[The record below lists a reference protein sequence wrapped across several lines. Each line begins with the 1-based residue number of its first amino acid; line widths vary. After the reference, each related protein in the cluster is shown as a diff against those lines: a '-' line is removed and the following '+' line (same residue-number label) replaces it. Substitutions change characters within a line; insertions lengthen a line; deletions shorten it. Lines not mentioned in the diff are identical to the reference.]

1 MGEVRRKHPAAD
13 DVMEYVNPAPE
24 KPRAASRKNWIVAAS
39 CLAFFSGMI
48 GVTYASAEL
57 YSLFCQ
63 VTGYGGATQRAE
75 QASARILDKKITV
88 RFDANVAP
96 GLPWTF
102 QPVQRSVE
110 IKIGETAKVSYSAAN
125 IFSAPT
131 HGKASFNVTPEL
143 AGAYFNKLECFCFT
157 DTVLKPGET
166 LEMPVVFFVDPEI
179 VNEPDLKNLDT
190 ITLSYTFFPSVDEKP
205 LALAP
210 KPKVIEKP
218 AGQL

>member
-1 MGEVRRKHPAAD
+1 MSS
-13 DVMEYVNPAPE
+13 PE
-24 KPRAASRKNWIVAAS
+24 PIHSNKGSRANWIVAAS

-57 YSLFCQ
+57 YDLFCK
-63 VTGYGGATQRAE
+63 VTGYGGTTQRVE
-75 QASARILDKKITV
+75 QASAKILDKKIIV

-96 GLPWTF
+96 GLPWEF

-110 IKIGETAKVSYSAAN
+110 LKIGETVKVSYTATN
-125 IFSAPT
+125 IFNAPAR
-131 HGKASFNVTPEL
+131 GKAIFNVTPEL
-143 AGAYFNKLECFCFT
+143 AGSYFNKLECFCFT

-190 ITLSYTFFPSVDEKP
+190 ITLSYTFFPSADEKP
-205 LALAP
+205 VASAP
-210 KPKVIEKP
+210 AAKTVEITSGAIVIVRSSH
-218 AGQL
+218 